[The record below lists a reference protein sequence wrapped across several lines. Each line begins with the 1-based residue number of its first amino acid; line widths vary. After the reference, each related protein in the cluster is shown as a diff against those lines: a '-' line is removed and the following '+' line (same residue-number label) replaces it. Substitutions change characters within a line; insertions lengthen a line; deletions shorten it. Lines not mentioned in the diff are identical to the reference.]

1 MSLAEA
7 GHQMGKSILID
18 TGTRLQLHQLP
29 PIIMGRVDKLDLLF
43 CTKKINLMN
52 GQYSY
57 PLTNVATEIQ
67 P

>member
-1 MSLAEA
+1 
-7 GHQMGKSILID
+7 
-18 TGTRLQLHQLP
+18 
-29 PIIMGRVDKLDLLF
+29 MGRVDKLDLLF